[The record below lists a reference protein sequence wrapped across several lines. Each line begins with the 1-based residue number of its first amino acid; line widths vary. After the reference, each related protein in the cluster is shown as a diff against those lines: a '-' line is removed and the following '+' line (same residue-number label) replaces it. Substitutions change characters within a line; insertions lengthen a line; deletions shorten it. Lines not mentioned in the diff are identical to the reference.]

1 LLGALSLSGLGFAI
15 AGLGACVALLARDL
29 GLARDQLAV
38 LPSGFAVGL
47 LIVAAVGP
55 VLLRT
60 DAKMPVLRAGA
71 VVCAGG
77 ALMLSVAQNLVV
89 ALAGGLFVGLG
100 GALMILVV
108 PLLLSGPRA
117 AVRIARA
124 NAISSTTGI
133 FAPLIIGTLD
143 SLGPTGRLAMLLAAA
158 PLLLL
163 LPLTRS
169 RRTRGV
175 VSRGAPQEADPRQ
188 AGSAL
193 SANDAVAG
201 GGGDLAL
208 TTGAAGVADDPSPA
222 IPLPEDASGRS
233 LANPVAGDIGDRS
246 AANPVAGELGRS
258 VWGRVFGGWSR
269 VVLAV
274 SVEFCF
280 VIWAVA
286 RLLATGVSTGTAA
299 LLASAFPIGMA
310 VGRTIGPVKVRRVSP
325 LLPGGV
331 LAAAGTVL
339 VTAFDGPVVVAA
351 GLALAGLGVAT
362 LYPIVLA
369 DLISIPGVSP
379 AHLAS
384 LSAFA
389 SGTAILL
396 APAALAALASVV
408 DLRTAFLIPL
418 PLLVILLLVRRPS
431 DPAGLPLRETAPA
444 LQSPH

>member
-1 LLGALSLSGLGFAI
+1 MTAPSKSPDQEVAAGERAGDVLGGLALAGLGFAI

-29 GLARDQLAV
+29 GEATDRLAWLSSA
-38 LPSGFAVGL
+38 FAVGL
-47 LIVAAVGP
+47 LIVALIGP
-55 VLLRT
+55 MALRT
-60 DAKMPVLRAGA
+60 DARMLVLRVGA
-71 VVCAGG
+71 IVCAVG
-77 ALMLSVAQNLVV
+77 ALLLAVAQGLVV
-89 ALAGGLFVGLG
+89 ALAGGLLVGLG
-100 GALMILVV
+100 GALMLLVV

-124 NAISSTTGI
+124 NAVSSTTGI
-133 FAPLIIGTLD
+133 FAPLVIGALD
-143 SLGPTGRLAMLLAAA
+143 SLGPTGRIAMLLAIL
-158 PLLLL
+158 PLLLV

-169 RRTRGV
+169 RVAPRAVQV
-175 VSRGAPQEADPRQ
+175 VAESP
-188 AGSAL
+188 
-193 SANDAVAG
+193 
-201 GGGDLAL
+201 GD
-208 TTGAAGVADDPSPA
+208 GPP
-222 IPLPEDASGRS
+222 
-233 LANPVAGDIGDRS
+233 
-246 AANPVAGELGRS
+246 
-258 VWGRVFGGWSR
+258 WGTVFRGWSR

-286 RLLATGVSTGTAA
+286 RLLATDVPAGTAA

-310 VGRTIGPVKVRRVSP
+310 LGRTIGPENLRRMVEPVNLRRQIRPANHGRLSGRVKRGRGSA

-339 VTAFDGPVVVAA
+339 VTAFDSPVMVTV
-351 GLALAGLGVAT
+351 GLAFAGLGVAT

-396 APAALAALASVV
+396 APAALAALAGIL

-418 PLLVILLLVRRPS
+418 PLLAILLLIRRPTQPVAS
-431 DPAGLPLRETAPA
+431 QL
-444 LQSPH
+444 